1 MAYLDLSLKTH
12 EKIFGGTKENSM
24 IEVIIDKI
32 DDFPEHPFLVKKDEA
47 LEQLVE
53 SIKEYGLINP
63 PIVRRKEDGRYEMI
77 SGHRRKLACKM
88 AGMEK
93 IPVFVRDMDKDTAV
107 LLMVD
112 SNMQR
117 EKMLPSEKAFSYK
130 MKLEALKSQG
140 KRTDLTSAQLV
151 PKLEARDIVAKEA
164 GTNRMEVTRYIRLTN
179 LTHELLQLVDD
190 GRIALNPAIELSY
203 LTTEQQQNLF
213 ETIQSEDCTPSLA
226 QAKKFREWSEHG
238 LNMDAIYS
246 ILTDKKPNQEEVLK
260 FKVSEMERFF
270 PIGFTQK
277 QMHEEIIELLENRQR
292 NRNSYRDER

>member
-1 MAYLDLSLKTH
+1 MAYLDFSLKTH

-32 DDFPEHPFLVKKDEA
+32 DDFPEHPFMVKKDEA
-47 LEQLVE
+47 LEQLVK

-93 IPVFVRDMDKDTAV
+93 IPVFIRDMDKDTAV

-130 MKLEALKSQG
+130 MKLDALKSQG
-140 KRTDLTSAQLV
+140 KRTDLTSTQV
-151 PKLEARDIVAKEA
+151 VQKLSVEKIAEISNDSREQV
-164 GTNRMEVTRYIRLTN
+164 RRYIRLTN
-179 LTHELLQLVDD
+179 LTPELLKLVDD
-190 GRIALNPAIELSY
+190 GRIAFNPAVELSY
-203 LTTEQQQNLF
+203 LTKVQQENLF

-238 LNMDAIYS
+238 LNMDAIFS